1 MAVGNLSVPQV
12 DHAARVAMF
21 AMDAVKAAKRTLI
34 SEANPELGYIQIRCG
49 FHSGPVVASVVG
61 TTNPR
66 YCLFGDT
73 VNVASRMESTSVA
86 NCIHLS
92 DAASLAMSAQ
102 RKDIPLVYRG
112 YRHIK
117 GKGDMHTFWIQ
128 GYHPMQAGSQASAAE
143 GICSAF
149 DVSVQRGRSI
159 SAPFIGSSMPYTN
172 THYHPRQSAATPP
185 AIKSLM

>member
-1 MAVGNLSVPQV
+1 MKKI
-12 DHAARVAMF
+12 D
-21 AMDAVKAAKRTLI
+21 
-34 SEANPELGYIQIRCG
+34 
-49 FHSGPVVASVVG
+49 FHSSLCTKCEIIWKWLLRVCCGI
-61 TTNPR
+61 
-66 YCLFGDT
+66 LQ
-73 VNVASRMESTSVA
+73 A